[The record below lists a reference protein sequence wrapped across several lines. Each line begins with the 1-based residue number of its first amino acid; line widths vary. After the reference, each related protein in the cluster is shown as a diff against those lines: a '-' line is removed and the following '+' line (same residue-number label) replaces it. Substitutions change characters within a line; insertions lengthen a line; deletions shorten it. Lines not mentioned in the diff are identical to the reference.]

1 MAEEKQTEKNLTPKD
16 LVFSLLTSNGKGVQI
31 KTPFEALNIVNN
43 IISASKEVANHIE
56 SEKTKREEI
65 QKDKEIALKKIQM
78 QRDLLMTYLEK
89 TYDERKT
96 AFSKYFEVVDYA
108 LQNNNVQELAMGL
121 ENINDLA
128 KSSPFKNLADLKS
141 VGDAL
146 KDKNTVWDI

>member
-1 MAEEKQTEKNLTPKD
+1 MAEEKKTEKNLTPKD
-16 LVFSLLTSNGKGVQI
+16 LVFSFLTSNGKGVQI

-89 TYDERKT
+89 
-96 AFSKYFEVVDYA
+96 
-108 LQNNNVQELAMGL
+108 M
-121 ENINDLA
+121 
-128 KSSPFKNLADLKS
+128 LK
-141 VGDAL
+141 
-146 KDKNTVWDI
+146 KF